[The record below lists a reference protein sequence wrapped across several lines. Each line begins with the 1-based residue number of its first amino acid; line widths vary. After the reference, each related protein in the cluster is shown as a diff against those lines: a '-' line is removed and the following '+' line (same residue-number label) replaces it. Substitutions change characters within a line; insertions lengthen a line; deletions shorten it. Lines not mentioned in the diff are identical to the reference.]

1 VTKKIPK
8 DDNNE
13 EEVSKRASKNF
24 GPEAKKGDSLS
35 EGTPLIRGSN
45 FAQKFIVLRITSN

>member
-13 EEVSKRASKNF
+13 EEVNKRASKNF
-24 GPEAKKGDSLS
+24 RPIAEKGNSLS
-35 EGTPLIRGSN
+35 EGTPSAEDKKKRR
-45 FAQKFIVLRITSN
+45 QKKKTNRPP